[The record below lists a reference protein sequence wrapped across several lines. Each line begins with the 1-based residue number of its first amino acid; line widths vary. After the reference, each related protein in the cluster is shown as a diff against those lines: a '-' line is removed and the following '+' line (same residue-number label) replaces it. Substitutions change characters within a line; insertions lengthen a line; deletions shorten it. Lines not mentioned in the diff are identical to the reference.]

1 MFNLLATMFVCAL
14 AATISYAAE
23 EPKLKMTTLIPAE
36 IPTRTS
42 WPLDKTWRPGEFE
55 LQK

>member
-23 EPKLKMTTLIPAE
+23 APKLKMTTLIPAE